1 MRNQIAENNLRT
13 EVGLILGQK
22 LSAEIDRSLVHCQSF
37 LIPPESIIRSTKTG
51 HRKAFRKKTSVRT
64 PAQQKTQI
72 TLNLY
77 AGGLQA
83 AHACET
89 RATPRAEQGH
99 LEVAREPNTCWP
111 DCPSLGL
118 EQNVSK
124 RRQPRAINQ
133 QIQQTRVKFC
143 RTYAWMVLRQHTSI
157 ELENSFFQ
165 CQSIV
170 MPLHRAIRLSEL
182 DHGIS

>member
-22 LSAEIDRSLVHCQSF
+22 LSAEIERSLVHCQSF

-64 PAQQKTQI
+64 PAQQKTQ
-72 TLNLY
+72 
-77 AGGLQA
+77 
-83 AHACET
+83 
-89 RATPRAEQGH
+89 
-99 LEVAREPNTCWP
+99 EPNTCWP